1 MFYAELNREVRLVN
15 TGTQLGIKWG
25 VFFFLMGAGSVYIN
39 GRRTNYT
46 LFFKQNFPY
55 KKSVVLLNPK
65 TNG

>member
-15 TGTQLGIKWG
+15 IGTQLGIKWG
-25 VFFFLMGAGSVYIN
+25 VFFFLMGRVVYISMAQ
-39 GRRTNYT
+39 GLTIH
-46 LFFKQNFPY
+46 FFLKQNFPY